1 MIIIVKI
8 IVVIYLI
15 IAFLNRAWLS
25 YYHILLSYYINQKR
39 KEQKMKKDVF
49 MSLDLREMNDL
60 LYLLTYSYSD
70 EKKHWEE
77 EGKPKNHV
85 YHSISCNFLSL

>member
-1 MIIIVKI
+1 
-8 IVVIYLI
+8 
-15 IAFLNRAWLS
+15 
-25 YYHILLSYYINQKR
+25 
-39 KEQKMKKDVF
+39 MKKEKDIF

-60 LYLLTYSYSD
+60 LYLLTYSHSN

-85 YHSISCNFLSL
+85 YHSIKRLYKLFPMYKEIPILVPIKEGGK